1 MVGRRLKTLD
11 DIGLSDIRMRDA
23 LLRASG
29 ASDVFTKAL
38 SIGTKAWSENT
49 ALTHEAEERYK
60 TLESRL
66 GIFKNTIS
74 AFMLAK
80 YLLDFFSEFSIS
92 KAYSINFTDFVVVS

>member
-1 MVGRRLKTLD
+1 
-11 DIGLSDIRMRDA
+11 MRDA

-29 ASDVFTKAL
+29 ASDVFSKAL

-66 GIFKNTIS
+66 GIFKNTIT
-74 AFMLAK
+74 
-80 YLLDFFSEFSIS
+80 DIGIS
-92 KAYSINFTDFVVVS
+92 LYKSVDTPWAIL